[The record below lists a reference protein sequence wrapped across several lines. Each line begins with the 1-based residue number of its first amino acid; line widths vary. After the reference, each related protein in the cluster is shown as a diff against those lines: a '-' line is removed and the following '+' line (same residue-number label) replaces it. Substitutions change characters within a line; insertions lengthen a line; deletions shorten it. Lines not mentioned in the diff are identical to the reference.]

1 MKIGELSRS
10 TGLPIITLRYYEN
23 EGLIESR
30 RTPSN
35 YRVFSPE
42 MVQRVRQIQRFRA
55 LNLTIEEMKRL
66 LEWSQQPRERCL
78 ETCHLIERHLREVTE
93 RKEMLIELEA
103 ELQRLLDSCPNT
115 EGSDCAILRELSAWK
130 PPG

>member
-35 YRVFSPE
+35 YRVFTPE

-103 ELQRLLDSCPNT
+103 ELQRLLDSCPNA
-115 EGSDCAILRELSAWK
+115 EGSDCAILREFSGWK